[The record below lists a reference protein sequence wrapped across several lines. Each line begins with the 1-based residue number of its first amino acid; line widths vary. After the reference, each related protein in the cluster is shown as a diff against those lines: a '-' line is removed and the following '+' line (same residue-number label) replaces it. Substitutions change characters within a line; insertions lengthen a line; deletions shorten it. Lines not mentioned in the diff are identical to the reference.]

1 MKTVTRLHFSRFAQA
16 VRVSVL
22 IVVVA
27 ALAVV
32 MIVGARHRTDDS
44 WPSGNDRNAPSEQ
57 QSHYNFP
64 TYA

>member
-1 MKTVTRLHFSRFAQA
+1 MKTVTRLHFSRLAQA
-16 VRVSVL
+16 VRVSLL

-27 ALAVV
+27 ALALV
-32 MIVGARHRTDDS
+32 MILGSIHRTDDA
-44 WPSGNDRNAPSEQ
+44 WPTGSDRNAPSEQ

>member
-1 MKTVTRLHFSRFAQA
+1 MKTVIRLHFSRLALA

-27 ALAVV
+27 ALGV
-32 MIVGARHRTDDS
+32 MIVGSFHRTDNA
-44 WPSGNDRNAPSEQ
+44 WPTGNDRNAPSEQ
-57 QSHYNFP
+57 SHYNFP

>member
-1 MKTVTRLHFSRFAQA
+1 MKTVTRLHFSRLAQA
-16 VRVSVL
+16 ARVTLL

-27 ALAVV
+27 ALAV
-32 MIVGARHRTDDS
+32 MIVGSFHRTDDS
-44 WPSGNDRNAPSEQ
+44 WPTGSDSNAPSE